1 MTIARPDPEA
11 SAVPVLAPAPPPGV
25 GRAARRRVLPLPAGW
40 PFIAIFL
47 FFPIWWALGL
57 GTLIFVVM
65 AVPMAVHLSRRR
77 PVRLPPGF
85 GLWALFLVWLV
96 AGWFML
102 SSNPVGTVTGTVPG
116 RSLAWGLRFANYVS
130 LTVMLLY
137 VGNLTERELP
147 RRRVIG
153 LMAWMFAVTVAGG
166 MAGILA
172 PDLNFSSPLE
182 LVLPH
187 SIAANQYVQSIV
199 HPATSQVQDVLG
211 YAAPRPK
218 APFEYTNYWGNNL
231 SMTGLWFVTLAALG
245 GLARRAAVRW
255 SVLIVGLG
263 LAVVPAIWSLNRG
276 MWIGVGLSVGYLSV
290 RLALQRR
297 FGLLVA
303 IVASSVVLL
312 ALIPLTPLGGV
323 ITGRLDNPRSNQI
336 RSSLSE
342 QTIALVNQS
351 PILGY
356 GSTRTSMG
364 SPESLAVGRSAQCP
378 RCGNFIVGSNGQ
390 LWQLLVS
397 VGYPGTALYFLFFGY
412 GIWRFRRDRS
422 AIGVAGSL
430 SLFLACFYAL
440 FYNAVPSP
448 LAFYLVGF
456 AMLWRN
462 EKDTMGET

>member
-1 MTIARPDPEA
+1 MTL
-11 SAVPVLAPAPPPGV
+11 VLPNPATENGP
-25 GRAARRRVLPLPAGW
+25 RRRQVLRLPPGW

-65 AVPMAVHLSRRR
+65 AVPMAVHLWRRR

-96 AGWFML
+96 MGWFML
-102 SSNPVGTVTGTVPG
+102 GINPVGTVTGTVPG
-116 RSLAWGLRFANYVS
+116 RSLAWGLRLANYLS

-147 RRRVIG
+147 RRRVVG
-153 LMAWMFAVTVAGG
+153 LMAWMFVVTVAGG
-166 MAGILA
+166 LAGILA
-172 PDLNFSSPLE
+172 PNFAFTSPVEML
-182 LVLPH
+182 LPH
-187 SIAANQYVQSIV
+187 SISANQYVQSIV

-211 YAAPRPK
+211 YSAPRPK

-231 SMTGLWFVTLAALG
+231 SMTGLWFVCLVALG
-245 GLARRAAVRW
+245 GVARRKEVRW
-255 SVLIVGLG
+255 AVLVVALG
-263 LAVVPAIWSLNRG
+263 VAVIPAIWSLNRG
-276 MWIGVGLSVGYLSV
+276 MWIGVGLSIGYLSV
-290 RLALQRR
+290 RLALRR
-297 FGLLVA
+297 RIGLLIAILVAMVTLLAA
-303 IVASSVVLL
+303 IV
-312 ALIPLTPLGGV
+312 LTPLGGV
-323 ITGRLDNPRSNQI
+323 ISGRLDNPRSNEI
-336 RSSLSE
+336 RSSLSQ
-342 QTIALVNQS
+342 QTLDLVGRS

-356 GSTRTSMG
+356 GSTRTSLG

-378 RCGNFIVGSNGQ
+378 RCGNFIIGSNGQ

-397 VGYPGTALYFLFFGY
+397 VGYPGSALYFLFFGY

-422 AIGVAGSL
+422 AIGITGSL

-462 EKDTMGET
+462 EQAAVAEGER